1 MAQAQKA
8 PQRKLNKEVEGYIR
22 RIGQL
27 RTQGKFGR
35 AVQFC
40 DRALEIAD
48 EPLIRNV
55 ILQFKGDSLY
65 RVGRRVKDD
74 QVIADARACYQT
86 VLKTSPNDMIAKNGI
101 DKIDRFY

>member
-1 MAQAQKA
+1 MADAKKA

-27 RTQGKFGR
+27 RSQGKFGR
-35 AVQFC
+35 AVQMC
-40 DRALEIAD
+40 DRALEAAD

-74 QVIADARACYQT
+74 KVVSQARSCYMA
-86 VLKTSPNDMIAKNGI
+86 VLKSNPNDAIAKNGV
-101 DKIDRFY
+101 DRIDRYF

>member
-1 MAQAQKA
+1 MAQAPKA

-22 RIGQL
+22 KIGQL
-27 RTQGKFGR
+27 RAQGKFGR

-48 EPLIRNV
+48 EPLIKNV
-55 ILQFKGDSLY
+55 LLQFKGDSLY

-74 QVIADARACYQT
+74 AIVEDARTCYQA
-86 VLKTSPNDMIAKNGI
+86 VLKTNPGDVIAKNGLER
-101 DKIDRFY
+101 IDRFF

>member
-1 MAQAQKA
+1 
-8 PQRKLNKEVEGYIR
+8 LNKEVEGYIR

-40 DRALEIAD
+40 DRALDIAD

-55 ILQFKGDSLY
+55 VLQFKGDSLY
-65 RVGRRVKDD
+65 RIGRRVKDE
-74 QVIADARACYQT
+74 QVIADARKCYQT
-86 VLKTSPNDMIAKNGI
+86 VLNHSPNDMIARNGI
-101 DKIDRFY
+101 ERIDRYF